1 MGGHACPVWVG
12 HLLAS
17 PLRRF
22 AQDPA
27 KILGAHVTPGM
38 TVLDVG
44 CATGFFSLPLA
55 RLVGPNGRVVC
66 ADLQEPLLRALQRRA
81 RRAGVSGRI
90 ETHLCAEDSLR
101 LTGCDG
107 VFDFALAFAVV
118 HEVPDP
124 ARLFHELGR
133 ALRTGANLLFG
144 EPALHV
150 RERDFAAELAAAR
163 EAGFTIAG
171 SPPIRRARAALLARG

>member
-1 MGGHACPVWVG
+1 VG

-55 RLVGPNGRVVC
+55 RLVGPGGRVVC
-66 ADLQEPLLRALQRRA
+66 ADLQEPLLRALERRA
-81 RRAGVSGRI
+81 RRAGVAGGIRCRI
-90 ETHLCAEDSLR
+90 EVLGHVVQLAHHHSIRGASEEDYFAEPQVTVNR
-101 LTGCDG
+101 
-107 VFDFALAFAVV
+107 DFT
-118 HEVPDP
+118 
-124 ARLFHELGR
+124 R
-133 ALRTGANLLFG
+133 LLFTSNWEHYG
-144 EPALHV
+144 TAEVEVYLIALPEGWLD
-150 RERDFAAELAAAR
+150 RL
-163 EAGFTIAG
+163 
-171 SPPIRRARAALLARG
+171 P